1 MNIRSR
7 IKQHPVA
14 SFIVLVVGL
23 SFAAF
28 LLPVAGEGA
37 VVVLLTVL
45 AALPTIVAFALV
57 AVMDGRCGAG
67 AFLRQSFQWRAPL
80 KWYLVAIALGFFIQF
95 GSSVLAL
102 VTGRIATIEISA
114 PVAILIVF
122 VLFALLEEIGWR
134 GFALRRSLDRYSPFV
149 ATLIVGIPWGLVHF
163 GLTLL
168 ALTDG
173 RSPLIGGLAVLA
185 SAFPLTWI
193 FIRSG
198 RNVLVA
204 TVLHFVFNAS
214 GSIVGPAR
222 VVGEAEALLFLTAS
236 TCLVAAALVLIDW
249 RMWFARLAVTNAGQA
264 HQGEVAFES
273 HSR

>member
-7 IKQHPVA
+7 IKQYPVA
-14 SFIVLVVGL
+14 VFIVLAVGL

-37 VVVLLTVL
+37 LVLLLTVL
-45 AALPTIVAFALV
+45 VAIPTIVAFVLV
-57 AVMDGRCGAG
+57 AVTDGRHGAG
-67 AFLRQSFQWRAPL
+67 AFLRQSFQWRSPL

-102 VTGRIATIEISA
+102 LTGRISTIQFGA

-149 ATLIVGIPWGLVHF
+149 ATLIVGIPWGLIHF
-163 GLTLL
+163 GLTLFFMPDRSPVAGGLTVL
-168 ALTDG
+168 AL
-173 RSPLIGGLAVLA
+173 
-185 SAFPLTWI
+185 AFPLTWI

-204 TVLHFVFNAS
+204 TVLHFVSNAA
-214 GSIVGPAR
+214 GSVAGPAR

-236 TCLVAAALVLIDW
+236 ACLVAAVLIVID
-249 RMWFARLAVTNAGQA
+249 RRLWFARPAETRVGAAVPAA
-264 HQGEVAFES
+264 A
-273 HSR
+273 

>member
-57 AVMDGRCGAG
+57 AVMDGRRGAG

-134 GFALRRSLDRYSPFV
+134 GFALRRSLDQYSPFV
-149 ATLIVGIPWGLVHF
+149 ATLIVGIPWGLIHF
-163 GLTLL
+163 GLTLV
-168 ALTDG
+168 ALPD
-173 RSPLIGGLAVLA
+173 RSPLVGGLTVLA
-185 SAFPLTWI
+185 LAFPLTWI

-204 TVLHFVFNAS
+204 TVLHFVSNAA
-214 GSIVGPAR
+214 GSVAGPAR

-236 TCLVAAALVLIDW
+236 ACLVAAVLIVID
-249 RMWFARLAVTNAGQA
+249 RRIWFARPAETKVSTALPSAA
-264 HQGEVAFES
+264 
-273 HSR
+273 